1 MEVKPTMSAAKR
13 KRQRNTQKP
22 QPRRPST
29 RLVTTSA
36 ARTDK
41 RLRNRIQAFAF
52 QPRFSEEIDPALSR
66 FFGEEVT
73 RTRTLVADEE
83 ELPDFQEWYFFDYL
97 TGSGETIIDIFA
109 REEGPRLPEKE
120 REFLELWRHW
130 NRYRLFEVQK
140 VMPGTGVIVE
150 DLLSGETL
158 EVHDRSASRN
168 LQRWQL
174 FLARPIYT
182 DRLHFTG
189 ASIVLPPMKKEAVLA
204 YSRQL
209 LADFQA
215 RHPQATL
222 DEFYQRHGLDIR
234 QFMRR
239 KASERPVVITP
250 EGHPLEACTAL
261 YRVANGNA
269 VAERLDKAEEFHYA
283 GHSADH
289 PDALHFNWLLRGR
302 SRVPEQ
308 PRPQGE
314 VFIHDVQWFTEQG
327 SPQWRSLGDVI
338 LWPNRLELSCLS
350 RARLEAGKA
359 LLETLLGHL
368 IRHHRDRIEPLE
380 MVMEHKPA
388 TPSKRRRPSPE
399 EAEAESWEIL
409 RQQYEHW
416 PDQPSE
422 ALGGKTPRQAVQD
435 AQGRAEVIEILKVIE
450 YLQEQRRLAGKPWY
464 DVNQIR
470 RDLGLPIP

>member
-1 MEVKPTMSAAKR
+1 MSAAKR
-13 KRQRNTQKP
+13 KRQRKTRKP

-29 RLVTTSA
+29 RPAMTSA
-36 ARTDK
+36 ARTDN
-41 RLRNRIQAFAF
+41 RLRERIQAFAF
-52 QPRFSEEIDPALSR
+52 QPRFSEEVDPALSR
-66 FFGEEVT
+66 FFGEEAA
-73 RTRTLVADEE
+73 RTRTLIADEE
-83 ELPDFQEWYFFDYL
+83 DFLDFQEWYFFDYL
-97 TGSGETIIDIFA
+97 TGSGEPIIDIFA

-130 NRYRLFEVQK
+130 NRYHLFEVQK

-158 EVHDRSASRN
+158 EVHDRSASRS
-168 LQRWQL
+168 LRRWQL
-174 FLARPIYT
+174 LLARPIYT

-189 ASIVLPPMKKEAVLA
+189 AAAILPPTKKDAVLT

-234 QFMRR
+234 QFMQR
-239 KASERPVVITP
+239 KASERPVFITP

-261 YRVANGNA
+261 YQVANGNA
-269 VAERLDKAEEFHYA
+269 VARRLTEAEEFNYT

-289 PDALHFNWLLRGR
+289 PGALHFAWLLRGR
-302 SRVPEQ
+302 SHVPEQ
-308 PRPQGE
+308 PEPQGE
-314 VFIHDVQWFTEQG
+314 FFIHDVQWFTEQG
-327 SPQWRSLGDVI
+327 SPQWRSLGDVT

-380 MVMEHKPA
+380 TLMEPQPA
-388 TPSKRRRPSPE
+388 TPSKRWRPSPE
-399 EAEAESWEIL
+399 EAEARGWEIL
-409 RQQYEHW
+409 RQQYEQW
-416 PDQPSE
+416 PDQPNE

-435 AQGRAEVIEILKVIE
+435 AQGRVRVVEMLKVIE
-450 YLQEQRRLAGKPWY
+450 YLQEQRRLAGQPWY
-464 DVNQIR
+464 DVNQTR